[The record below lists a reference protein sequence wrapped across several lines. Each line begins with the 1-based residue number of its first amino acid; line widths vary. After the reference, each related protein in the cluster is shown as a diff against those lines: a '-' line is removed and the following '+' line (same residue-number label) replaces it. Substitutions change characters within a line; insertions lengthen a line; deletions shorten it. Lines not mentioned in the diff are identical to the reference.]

1 VSFGEILWEGS
12 IVISIFIFMNLFEE
26 YNEEL
31 VPNCPEYCDIAHKHT
46 ESDEFRDVVQ
56 SDAEPEDAEDEV
68 LTAAENGRR

>member
-1 VSFGEILWEGS
+1 MSFGEILWEGS

-26 YNEEL
+26 YNEGL
-31 VPNCPEYCDIAHKHT
+31 VPDCPEYCDIAHIHK

-68 LTAAENGRR
+68 LKSATNGRR

>member
-1 VSFGEILWEGS
+1 
-12 IVISIFIFMNLFEE
+12 MNLFEE

-31 VPNCPEYCDIAHKHT
+31 VPNCPEYCDIAHKHK